1 MAKKKS
7 DKVIITCAITGG
19 IHTPTMSDAL
29 PFTPDDIAAQSIAA
43 AEAGA
48 SILHLHARDP
58 KDGRP
63 TPDPA
68 VFMQFLPRIKQSTDA
83 VLNITTGGGPG
94 MSLDQRLAAAERASP
109 EMTSLNMGTINN
121 GLFAGARRIKDYR
134 YDWEKPFLEG
144 GKTSYFENSFH
155 NIETIMKRLGHEH
168 GVRFEFEC
176 YDIGHIYNL
185 AYMIDQKLY
194 EGPLFLQF
202 ILGILGG
209 VGAEIDNLLL
219 MVRTAQR
226 LFGKDLEWSVLAAG
240 RHQMPMCV
248 HNALIGGNV
257 RVGLE
262 DSLNLGRGELA
273 KSNAD
278 QVAKIRRLV
287 EELGFDIATPAEA
300 RERLALKGAHQVRF

>member
-1 MAKKKS
+1 MARKS
-7 DKVIITCAITGG
+7 VIITCAITGSL
-19 IHTPTMSDAL
+19 HTPSMSPYL
-29 PFTPDDIAAQSIAA
+29 PITPDEIVAESVAA

-48 SILHLHARDP
+48 SIIHLHARDP

-63 TPDPA
+63 SADPDL
-68 VFMQFLPRIKQSTDA
+68 FMQFLPRIKQQTGA
-83 VLNITTGGGPG
+83 VLNITTGGAPG

-109 EMTSLNMGTINN
+109 EMTSLNMGSINN
-121 GLFAGARRIKDYR
+121 GLFAGVRRVKDYKF
-134 YDWEKPFLEG
+134 DWERPFLEA
-144 GKTSYFENSFH
+144 GKNSYFENSFF
-155 NIETIMKRLGHEH
+155 NIETIMKRLGQEH

-176 YDIGHIYNL
+176 YDLGHIYNL
-185 AYMIDQKLY
+185 AYMIEQKHY

-209 VGAEIDNLLL
+209 VGAEVDNLLL
-219 MVRTAQR
+219 MIRTAQR
-226 LFGKDLEWSVLAAG
+226 LFGDDMEWSVLAAG

-273 KSNAD
+273 RSNAD
-278 QVAKIRRLV
+278 QVAKIHRILT
-287 EELGFDIATPAEA
+287 ELGYDIATPDEA
-300 RERLALKGAHQVRF
+300 RARLALKGSGSVKF